1 MGDQIEA
8 RAKNKLSTVLIEK
21 KHGCL
26 SPPPPRSPIISRN
39 TTQLMLD
46 SGINGNFGHE
56 KTGSNNRQANQEE
69 YIREACMPAY
79 QCPHEASFDLN
90 EDSPHPKSMSL
101 LQKWVIVIIVCSGTL
116 CV

>member
-1 MGDQIEA
+1 MGSQIEA
-8 RAKNKLSTVLIEK
+8 GAKNKLSTVLIEK
-21 KHGCL
+21 KHQCL
-26 SPPPPRSPIISRN
+26 SPLPPCSPIISRN

-46 SGINGNFGHE
+46 SGINGNFGYE
-56 KTGSNNRQANQEE
+56 ETGSNNRQANQVE
-69 YIREACMPAY
+69 YVREACMPAY